1 MKEHLRQI
9 FAGLAGAVVLVV
21 LVLATNFAF
30 WFDLLIAGLTGLG
43 TYFTIPRKKSDEE
56 IEVAPGVSRAQ
67 LDRAAE
73 QVENYIRKFAREEQK
88 CPGIETRRTIAGIRT
103 ALEKIGENF
112 RQDPG
117 DLNLAHQFLNQYL
130 EKSFA
135 VVSQYN
141 RLASMARDDRLSEQ
155 LGNVEKSIDRIKLG
169 FDGFYRKCLEN
180 DLYNLEVESETLNAI
195 LEMDQ
200 PFLDVEER
208 SRT

>member
-9 FAGLAGAVVLVV
+9 FAGLTAAIVLVV
-21 LVLATNFAF
+21 LVLAANFVF

-56 IEVAPGVSRAQ
+56 IEVAPGVTRAQ

-73 QVENYIRKFAREEQK
+73 QVDAYVRRFSREEQK
-88 CPGIETRRTIAGIRT
+88 CASPETRRMIAGIRN

-112 RQDPG
+112 RLDPG

-141 RLASMARDDRLSEQ
+141 RLAVMARDDRLAEQ
-155 LGNVEKSIDRIKLG
+155 LGNVEKSIERIKLG

-200 PFLDVEER
+200 PFLDTEER
-208 SRT
+208 SSA